1 MTEDKNFKE
10 LIEDPFI
17 LQSILEYGFEAPT
30 KIQVRTIPLIKEG
43 KDVVG
48 QSSTGSGKTLAFAIP
63 LFEKIKASEG
73 LQVLIITPTRELC
86 QQIAKECEKLA
97 RYKEISLVEVFGG
110 VGINPQIQRLRTAN
124 VAICT
129 PGRLLDVMSRREI
142 NLHNIKTVVLDEADK
157 MFDMGFI
164 LDVRRILNA
173 LERKRQ
179 TLMFSATFSTE
190 VMRIAQE
197 YMRDPTTIKATQYVD
212 KDLLKQ
218 YYYVTGINE
227 RFSLLIHLLKH
238 ESTNLVLVFCN
249 TRRAVDLV
257 AYNLKKHGFDAKAI
271 HGGLTQS
278 QRTRTLSEFHAQKT
292 QILVASDLASR
303 GLDIKDITHIY
314 NYDIPKTAKEYVHRI
329 GRTARA
335 GEPGKAISLLSEKD
349 YENFRR
355 IQDDRSLK
363 IERLEIPPFQPVAY
377 QPFIPSTSY
386 HAKGPPRNFRR
397 PNARFGRHR

>member
-129 PGRLLDVMSRREI
+129 PGRLLDVMSRRE
-142 NLHNIKTVVLDEADK
+142 
-157 MFDMGFI
+157 
-164 LDVRRILNA
+164 
-173 LERKRQ
+173 
-179 TLMFSATFSTE
+179 
-190 VMRIAQE
+190 
-197 YMRDPTTIKATQYVD
+197 
-212 KDLLKQ
+212 
-218 YYYVTGINE
+218 
-227 RFSLLIHLLKH
+227 
-238 ESTNLVLVFCN
+238 
-249 TRRAVDLV
+249 
-257 AYNLKKHGFDAKAI
+257 
-271 HGGLTQS
+271 
-278 QRTRTLSEFHAQKT
+278 
-292 QILVASDLASR
+292 
-303 GLDIKDITHIY
+303 
-314 NYDIPKTAKEYVHRI
+314 
-329 GRTARA
+329 
-335 GEPGKAISLLSEKD
+335 
-349 YENFRR
+349 
-355 IQDDRSLK
+355 
-363 IERLEIPPFQPVAY
+363 
-377 QPFIPSTSY
+377 
-386 HAKGPPRNFRR
+386 
-397 PNARFGRHR
+397 